1 MAEIKSTMELVME
14 RAAKMAANAAPVEN
28 NEEQTKTGMRIAAD
42 YLDGK
47 QQDLVAELG
56 KQKPEDQLAVNKG
69 AVGILLRNVVLPRD
83 EMLEERNGVALRGM
97 TELIQAAGAD
107 ALTTVCSELQQILQQ
122 YGQHKEQVVQQV
134 EEALKG
140 QLQQQAMA
148 KGVDPEKLAATMH
161 PQYHEEMGKV
171 EQDLNGQYTQALDQ
185 RKEVILQ
192 QLGLN

>member
-14 RAAKMAANAAPVEN
+14 RAAKMAANAAPVDN
-28 NEEQTKTGMRIAAD
+28 NEEQVKTGMRIAAD

-47 QQDLVAELG
+47 LQDLVAELS
-56 KQKPEDQLAVNKG
+56 KQKPEDQLAINKG

-83 EMLEERNGVALRGM
+83 EILEERNGVALKGI
-97 TELIQAAGAD
+97 TELIQAAGAG
-107 ALTTVCSELQQILQQ
+107 ALNTVCSELQQILQQ
-122 YGQHKEQVVQQV
+122 YGQHKEQVVEQV

-148 KGVDPEKLAATMH
+148 KGVDPERLTASMH